1 MVPTMSLCQPVGPGP
16 RPQRLMQRVQ
26 DQDPAAIA
34 ALLADAGID
43 AGIDAAKLDDS
54 EFPLDF
60 SRFTARFTGLQA
72 RSGRSDPGF
81 RLGQAIGGDAHGPLG
96 LALHRCTTV
105 GELLQIAADVRCTGT
120 GQSDGNP
127 PK

>member
-26 DQDPAAIA
+26 DQDPTAIA
-34 ALLADAGID
+34 ALLAD

-60 SRFTARFTGLQA
+60 SRFTGLQA
-72 RSGRSDPGF
+72 RSGRLQTRPGD
-81 RLGQAIGGDAHGPLG
+81 R
-96 LALHRCTTV
+96 R
-105 GELLQIAADVRCTGT
+105 
-120 GQSDGNP
+120 
-127 PK
+127 